1 MNLIP
6 EVAKLLDI
14 ELGEEFRIIDAAGF
28 DYGVFRLG
36 ENYIE
41 QKLRNDKWLLSYE
54 HMIGAIVCGRL
65 QVVKLPKHPLDETE
79 KEYLLNMIRPWK
91 YKVVSVTKY
100 LGTGTPKEEFIQICY
115 LQNGYKYYISLPQFK
130 KGVMYRGM
138 ELERDYSLDDLDLC
152 SKLID

>member
-6 EVAKLLDI
+6 EVAKLLDLEI
-14 ELGEEFRIIDAAGF
+14 GEEFKVVDAAGF

-65 QVVKLPKHPLDETE
+65 KVVKLPKVILTDEE
-79 KEYLLNMIRPWK
+79 KEYLSNVVRPWRD
-91 YKVVSVTKY
+91 KVISFTKY
-100 LGTGTPKEEFIQICY
+100 WSTGEDVNEFIQICY
-115 LQNGYKYYISLPQFK
+115 VQNGMKYYISLPDFE
-130 KGVMYRGM
+130 KGSMYKGI
-138 ELERDYSLDDLDLC
+138 ELERDYSLEELGL
-152 SKLID
+152 

>member
-6 EVAKLLDI
+6 EIAKLLDLKI
-14 ELGEEFRIIDAAGF
+14 GEEFKVVDAAGF

-65 QVVKLPKHPLDETE
+65 KVVKSPGSILTDKER
-79 KEYLLNMIRPWK
+79 EYLAAVIEPYRDDVVCIMKSNVFEYPRVYIHLKHETFGLPWFNKDEK
-91 YKVVSVTKY
+91 YK
-100 LGTGTPKEEFIQICY
+100 
-115 LQNGYKYYISLPQFK
+115 
-130 KGVMYRGM
+130 GM
-138 ELERDYSLDDLDLC
+138 ELERNYSLEELGL
-152 SKLID
+152 

>member
-6 EVAKLLDI
+6 EVAKLLNV
-14 ELGEEFRIIDAAGF
+14 ELGEEFKIFDAAGF

-65 QVVKLPKHPLDETE
+65 KVVKLPKVILTDEE
-79 KEYLLNMIRPWK
+79 KEYLSNMIRPWRD
-91 YKVVSVTKY
+91 KVKSVTKY
-100 LGTGTPKEEFIQICY
+100 WGLEECVKIEFIQICY
-115 LQNGYKYYISLPQFK
+115 VQNGINYYMSLPNFEK
-130 KGVMYRGM
+130 ESMYKGM
-138 ELERDYSLDDLDLC
+138 ELERDYSLEELGL
-152 SKLID
+152 

>member
-6 EVAKLLDI
+6 EVAKLLNI
-14 ELGEEFRIIDAAGF
+14 ELGEEFKIFDAAGF

-65 QVVKLPKHPLDETE
+65 RVVKLPKQLLDEKE
-79 KEYLLNMIRPWK
+79 KEYLAYIIKPFKDKVEYLYKESTLNNN
-91 YKVVSVTKY
+91 
-100 LGTGTPKEEFIQICY
+100 KEWLSIKMKDNEYVHFP
-115 LQNGYKYYISLPQFK
+115 SFK
-130 KGVMYRGM
+130 KDSMYKGM
-138 ELERDYSLDDLDLC
+138 ELERNYSLEELGL
-152 SKLID
+152 

>member
-6 EVAKLLDI
+6 EVAKLFDI
-14 ELGEEFRIIDAAGF
+14 ELGEEFRILDTAGF

-65 QVVKLPKHPLDETE
+65 KVVKLPKVILTDEE
-79 KEYLLNMIRPWK
+79 KEYLSNVIRPWRE
-91 YKVVSVTKY
+91 KVVSVTKY
-100 LGTGTPKEEFIQICY
+100 WGLENGIKIEFIQVCY
-115 LQNGYKYYISLPQFK
+115 VQNGINYYMSLPNFEE
-130 KGVMYRGM
+130 GSMYKGM
-138 ELERDYSLDDLDLC
+138 ELKRDYSLEELDL
-152 SKLID
+152 

>member
-6 EVAKLLDI
+6 EVARLLNI
-14 ELGEEFRIIDAAGF
+14 ELGEEFKIFDAAGF

-65 QVVKLPKHPLDETE
+65 KVVKLPQIPLDEVE
-79 KEYLLNMIRPWK
+79 KDYLLNIIRPWK
-91 YKVVSVTKY
+91 DKVISITKY
-100 LGTGTPKEEFIQICY
+100 LGTMTPNDEFIQICY
-115 LQNGYKYYISLPQFK
+115 LHNGCTYYMSLPQFK
-130 KGVMYRGM
+130 KGSMYKGM
-138 ELERDYSLDDLDLC
+138 ELEREYSLEDLEL
-152 SKLID
+152 